1 MNKQQRQLELLLE
14 LLNERE
20 QIEENIKALP
30 VGYISVK
37 QISGHTYYYRQWRE
51 GNKIISEYVP
61 EAFLNSVKRK
71 IATRKEQENLL
82 KAVKKEIR
90 STSNKLLRAGLVTEE
105 EIASLRE
112 KAIPFQLT
120 AESDVFYSKRN
131 IDAIKLA
138 EDKIKNGQVAVKTIQ
153 ELEALEK

>member
-61 EAFLNSVKRK
+61 EAFLNATRRK
-71 IATRKEQENLL
+71 IAARKEQESLL
-82 KAVKKEIR
+82 KAVKAEIKKVNRKVNKER
-90 STSNKLLRAGLVTEE
+90 LLTKEEVEELLR
-105 EIASLRE
+105 
-112 KAIPFQLT
+112 K
-120 AESDVFYSKRN
+120 
-131 IDAIKLA
+131 
-138 EDKIKNGQVAVKTIQ
+138 
-153 ELEALEK
+153 

>member
-1 MNKQQRQLELLLE
+1 MNKEQRQLELLLE

-61 EAFLNSVKRK
+61 EAFLNATRRK
-71 IATRKEQENLL
+71 IAARKEQESLL
-82 KAVKKEIR
+82 KAVKAEIKKVNRKVNKER
-90 STSNKLLRAGLVTEE
+90 LLTKEEVEELLR
-105 EIASLRE
+105 
-112 KAIPFQLT
+112 K
-120 AESDVFYSKRN
+120 
-131 IDAIKLA
+131 
-138 EDKIKNGQVAVKTIQ
+138 
-153 ELEALEK
+153 

>member
-1 MNKQQRQLELLLE
+1 MNKEQRQLELLLE

-61 EAFLNSVKRK
+61 EAFLNATRRK
-71 IATRKEQENLL
+71 INARKEQEALL
-82 KAVKKEIR
+82 KAVKADIKKANRKVNKER
-90 STSNKLLRAGLVTEE
+90 LLTKEE
-105 EIASLRE
+105 
-112 KAIPFQLT
+112 
-120 AESDVFYSKRN
+120 V
-131 IDAIKLA
+131 
-138 EDKIKNGQVAVKTIQ
+138 
-153 ELEALEK
+153 EALLKK

>member
-61 EAFLNSVKRK
+61 EAFLNATRRK
-71 IATRKEQENLL
+71 IAARKEQESLL
-82 KAVKKEIR
+82 KAVKAEIKKVNRKVNKERLI
-90 STSNKLLRAGLVTEE
+90 SFCLFS
-105 EIASLRE
+105 S
-112 KAIPFQLT
+112 KAMKS
-120 AESDVFYSKRN
+120 A
-131 IDAIKLA
+131 
-138 EDKIKNGQVAVKTIQ
+138 
-153 ELEALEK
+153 

>member
-1 MNKQQRQLELLLE
+1 MKQEQRQLELLLE

-61 EAFLNSVKRK
+61 EAFLNATRRK
-71 IATRKEQENLL
+71 INARKEQEALL
-82 KAVKKEIR
+82 KAVKADIRKANRKINKER
-90 STSNKLLRAGLVTEE
+90 LLTKEE
-105 EIASLRE
+105 
-112 KAIPFQLT
+112 
-120 AESDVFYSKRN
+120 V
-131 IDAIKLA
+131 
-138 EDKIKNGQVAVKTIQ
+138 
-153 ELEALEK
+153 EALLKK

>member
-61 EAFLNSVKRK
+61 EAFLNATRRK
-71 IATRKEQENLL
+71 IAARKEQESLL
-82 KAVKKEIR
+82 KAVKAEIKKVNRKVNKER
-90 STSNKLLRAGLVTEE
+90 LLTKAEVEELLR
-105 EIASLRE
+105 
-112 KAIPFQLT
+112 K
-120 AESDVFYSKRN
+120 
-131 IDAIKLA
+131 
-138 EDKIKNGQVAVKTIQ
+138 
-153 ELEALEK
+153 